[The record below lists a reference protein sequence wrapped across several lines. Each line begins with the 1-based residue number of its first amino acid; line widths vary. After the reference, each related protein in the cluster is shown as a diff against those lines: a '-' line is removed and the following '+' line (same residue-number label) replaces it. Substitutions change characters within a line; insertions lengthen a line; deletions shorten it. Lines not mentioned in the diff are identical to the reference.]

1 MENNRR
7 CRNCGAQLLSQE
19 KVCPVCN
26 TPVLEKYDTKEKNY
40 WFSKKIWIIFLGLVI
55 LTGFMSKYTAD
66 HPIDYKAE
74 SKKQS
79 SVNETMTVDKQTNNY
94 SQATN
99 INGLAY
105 SYVNDNGVYIVANN
119 SLYLYDHTL
128 ASKQEF
134 LDISLTNFSETKN
147 NYYYLDESNNYY
159 EVNKKDKTQKLLLN
173 NVFYVHNLGD
183 MIYYQNDSDGETIHC
198 FNLNDD
204 SDYKINNEPSYN
216 LIIDQDK
223 KMIFYTTNDQSLISI
238 GMDGS
243 DRKQLAQGIKTY
255 TYDGEFLY
263 GITNEGL
270 IKVDI
275 NGKVD
280 IIYENS
286 QLEVVNIVDKMI
298 VVQDQNVIYTMT
310 SNGNKVKKLYTMDA
324 SGQITFE
331 IVGDK
336 ILVLARG
343 MSDSNITYE
352 VIGLD
357 GKRQLLDTDDLSS
370 GIGFEL

>member
-1 MENNRR
+1 MENNKR
-7 CRNCGAQLLSQE
+7 CKNCGAQLLSQE

-26 TPVLEKYDTKEKNY
+26 TSVLENNDVKEKNY

-55 LTGFMSKYTAD
+55 LTGFMSSYTAN
-66 HPIDYKAE
+66 HPIDYKE
-74 SKKQS
+74 ETEKQNT
-79 SVNETMTVDKQTNNY
+79 VNEAMKVDKQTNIY

-99 INGLAY
+99 INGLGY
-105 SYVNDNGVYIVANN
+105 SYVNENGIYIVANN
-119 SLYLYDHTL
+119 KLYLYDHTL
-128 ASKQEF
+128 SSKQEF
-134 LDISLTNFSETKN
+134 LDTNLTDFNETKN
-147 NYYYLDESNNYY
+147 SYYYLDESNNYY
-159 EVNKKDKTQKLLLN
+159 EVNKEDKTKKILLN
-173 NVFYVHNLGD
+173 NVFYVHHLGD

-198 FNLNDD
+198 FNLSDN
-204 SDYKINNEPSYN
+204 SDYKISNEPSYN
-216 LIIDQDK
+216 LIVDQDK
-223 KMIFYTTNDQSLISI
+223 KIIFYMTSDQSLISI

-243 DRKQLAQGIKTY
+243 NRKQLAQGIKTY

-270 IKVDI
+270 IKIDI
-275 NGKVD
+275 NGEVD
-280 IIYENS
+280 LIYENS
-286 QLEVVNIVDKMI
+286 QLEVVNMVNEMI

-310 SNGNKVKKLYTMDA
+310 STGKEVKKLYTMDLG
-324 SGQITFE
+324 GQITFE